1 MTPRAEATAPVAG
14 GFEALRGTIAARH
27 GALPPVLRRIAEF
40 ALDHPNE
47 MALDTVTA
55 LARRAEVQPSALV
68 RFAQSLGFTGFTELQ
83 RVFRDR
89 LTENQLSYRER
100 LRRRRGAHDDRR
112 GGDPAAVLRD
122 FVAASVHA
130 LEHLE
135 AGTDPGRLERA
146 VELLARADA
155 IHVVAQ
161 RRAFPVAAYLAYAL
175 AKLDRGAVLLDGLG
189 GMLAEQARILGPG
202 SALLAVS
209 FKPYAPETLG
219 VVGIARERGV
229 PVVALTDRPLSPL
242 RELADVSLEV
252 DEAEVLDFRLL
263 TATTCLAQ
271 ALVVSLGRRLLVA
284 EGNAAAPVEA

>member
-1 MTPRAEATAPVAG
+1 VPVPAGG
-14 GFEALRGTIAARH
+14 GFEALRGAIASRH
-27 GALPPVLRRIAEF
+27 GAFPPVLRRIAEF

-55 LARRAEVQPSALV
+55 LARRAGVQPSALV

-100 LRRRRGAHDDRR
+100 LRRRRGPLADRH
-112 GGDPAAVLRD
+112 GDPAAVLRD

-135 AGTDPGRLERA
+135 ADIDPGRLEQA
-146 VELLARADA
+146 VEVLARADA
-155 IHVVAQ
+155 VHVVAQ
-161 RRAFPVAAYLAYAL
+161 RRSFPVAAYLAYAL
-175 AKLDRGAVLLDGLG
+175 AKLDRGTVLLDGLG
-189 GMLAEQARILGPG
+189 GMLAEQARVLSPG
-202 SALLAVS
+202 GALLAVS

-219 VVGIARERGV
+219 VVEVARERGV

-242 RELADVSLEV
+242 QGLADVSLEV

-263 TATTCLAQ
+263 TATMCLTQ
-271 ALVVSLGRRLLVA
+271 ALVVSLGRRLLLA
-284 EGNAAAPVEA
+284 EGSDAATAAAAVEA